1 MPELP
6 EVMSSRVCTRSILW
20 SVLLIIFGLVAIASP
35 IASSIGSAI
44 VIGWL
49 VFIGGLVEFIHAFQ
63 SKGIG
68 HIVWKVLVAIFFL
81 AVGAYLIAHPAIG
94 LAGLTLALAVFFYAE
109 GIVDIIAWFST
120 RKSGGSGWMLL
131 NGIVTMFLGFMI
143 WSRWPAT
150 SLWFLGTL
158 VGISML
164 MAGTTRLMMALA
176 VRKLIKDPGSS
187 PYQERRAA

>member
-6 EVMSSRVCTRSILW
+6 EVMSSRVCSRSILW
-20 SVLLIIFGLVAIASP
+20 SILLIVFGLVAIASP

-68 HIVWKVLVAIFFL
+68 HIVWKLLVAVFFL
-81 AVGAYLIAHPAIG
+81 AVGAYLIAHPALG

-109 GIVDIIAWFST
+109 GVVDIIAWFST

-131 NGIVTMFLGFMI
+131 NGIVAMFLGFMI

-176 VRKLIKDPGSS
+176 VRKLLRDPGTS
-187 PYQERRAA
+187 PFQERRAA

>member
-6 EVMSSRVCTRSILW
+6 EVMSKRVCTRSILW
-20 SVLLIIFGLVAIASP
+20 SVLLIIFGFVAIASP
-35 IASSIGSAI
+35 VASSIGSAI

-109 GIVDIIAWFST
+109 GVVDIIAWFST

-131 NGIVTMFLGFMI
+131 NGIVAMFLGFMI

>member
-1 MPELP
+1 MPELL
-6 EVMSSRVCTRSILW
+6 EVMSSRVCSRSILW
-20 SVLLIIFGLVAIASP
+20 SILLIVFGLVAIASP

-68 HIVWKVLVAIFFL
+68 HIVWKLLVAVFFL
-81 AVGAYLIAHPAIG
+81 AVGAYLIAHPALG

-109 GIVDIIAWFST
+109 GVVDIIAWFST

-176 VRKLIKDPGSS
+176 VRKLLRDPGTS
-187 PYQERRAA
+187 PFQERRAA

>member
-1 MPELP
+1 
-6 EVMSSRVCTRSILW
+6 
-20 SVLLIIFGLVAIASP
+20 LIVFGLVAIASP

-68 HIVWKVLVAIFFL
+68 HIVWKLLVAVFFL
-81 AVGAYLIAHPAIG
+81 AVGAYLIAHPALG

-109 GIVDIIAWFST
+109 GVVDIIAWFST

-176 VRKLIKDPGSS
+176 VRKLLRDPGTS
-187 PYQERRAA
+187 PFQERRAA

>member
-1 MPELP
+1 M
-6 EVMSSRVCTRSILW
+6 
-20 SVLLIIFGLVAIASP
+20 IAS
-35 IASSIGSAI
+35 
-44 VIGWL
+44 
-49 VFIGGLVEFIHAFQ
+49 
-63 SKGIG
+63 
-68 HIVWKVLVAIFFL
+68 
-81 AVGAYLIAHPAIG
+81 
-94 LAGLTLALAVFFYAE
+94 
-109 GIVDIIAWFST
+109 IVDIIAWFST

-187 PYQERRAA
+187 PFQERRAA

>member
-6 EVMSSRVCTRSILW
+6 EVMPRQVLTRSILW
-20 SVLLIIFGLVAIASP
+20 SVLLIVFGFIAIASP
-35 IASSIGSAI
+35 IASSIGAAL

-49 VFIGGLVEFIHAFQ
+49 ILISGLVQFVHAFQ

-68 HIVWKVLVAIFFL
+68 HIVWKLLVAVFYF
-81 AVGAYLIAHPAIG
+81 VTGVYLISHPVLG
-94 LAGLTLALAVFFYAE
+94 LAGLTLVVAIFFCAV
-109 GIVDIIAWFST
+109 GIADIIAWFST

-131 NGIVTMFLGFMI
+131 NGIVTLVLGFMV
-143 WSRWPAT
+143 WNRWPAT

-164 MAGTTRLMMALA
+164 MAGTSRLMMALA
-176 VRKLIKDPGSS
+176 VRKLLRDPGSS
-187 PYQERRAA
+187 PYHERRAA

>member
-6 EVMSSRVCTRSILW
+6 EVMSSRVCSRSILW
-20 SVLLIIFGLVAIASP
+20 SILLIVFGLVAIASP

-68 HIVWKVLVAIFFL
+68 HIVWKLLVAVFFL
-81 AVGAYLIAHPAIG
+81 AVGAYLIAHPALG

-109 GIVDIIAWFST
+109 GVVDIIAWFST

-176 VRKLIKDPGSS
+176 VRKLLRDPGSS
-187 PYQERRAA
+187 PFQERRAA

>member
-6 EVMSSRVCTRSILW
+6 EVMSSRVCSRSILW
-20 SVLLIIFGLVAIASP
+20 SILLIVFGLVAIASP

-68 HIVWKVLVAIFFL
+68 HIVWKLLVAVFFL
-81 AVGAYLIAHPAIG
+81 AVGAYLIAHPALG

-109 GIVDIIAWFST
+109 GVVDIIAWFST

-176 VRKLIKDPGSS
+176 VRKLLRDPGTS
-187 PYQERRAA
+187 PFQERRAA